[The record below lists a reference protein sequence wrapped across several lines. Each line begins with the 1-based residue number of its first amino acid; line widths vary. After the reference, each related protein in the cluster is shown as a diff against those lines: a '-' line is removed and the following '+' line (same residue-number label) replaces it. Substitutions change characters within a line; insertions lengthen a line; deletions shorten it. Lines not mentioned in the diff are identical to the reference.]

1 MQPTLEEAS
10 DNCTQECLILG
21 HSDSCWMPASLTHP
35 SPPQIQTTALC
46 HSPPRTH
53 TSVRRSSPPVT
64 QTIAICHSP
73 PVTQAIA
80 LCHSP
85 PPVQAG
91 SLQHSPPL
99 AQGTPPHHSPPPGQG
114 SVCYSPP
121 LAQAVVIH
129 HSPPLSQ
136 AVTLHRNQGLQ
147 QGWVQGAGADGLHPL
162 DQGVQGSTRAQFY
175 TVAERLHSDD
185 DSIKVIPLT
194 TFTSG
199 QQARSSRGDSPII
212 EEHPL

>member
-1 MQPTLEEAS
+1 MQPTVEEAS
-10 DNCTQECLILG
+10 DTCTQECLILG
-21 HSDSCWMPASLTHP
+21 HSDSCWMPATLTNP
-35 SPPQIQTTALC
+35 SPSQIKTSAIC
-46 HSPPRTH
+46 HSPPRPRL
-53 TSVRRSSPPVT
+53 SVRRYSPPVT
-64 QTIAICHSP
+64 QTVAICHSP

-85 PPVQAG
+85 PPVQVTV
-91 SLQHSPPL
+91 PR
-99 AQGTPPHHSPPPGQG
+99 HSPPPAQA
-114 SVCYSPP
+114 SAVSYSPT
-121 LAQAVVIH
+121 LVQAVVIH
-129 HSPPLSQ
+129 HSPPLPQ
-136 AVTLHRNQGLQ
+136 AATHHRTQAQPPMGLQ
-147 QGWVQGAGADGLHPL
+147 QGWVQGVGADGLYPI

-175 TVAERLHSDD
+175 TMAERFHPDD